1 LTSMTQTLGGLMTD
15 SLSGD
20 SFNTMQSDVSNE
32 ETDAILQEASTV
44 AEQQTDE
51 NFPSIPTT
59 TPTGLPSQTTSN
71 SMNFLE

>member
-1 LTSMTQTLGGLMTD
+1 MTYLGLMVD
-15 SLSGD
+15 SISGD
-20 SFNTMQSDVSNE
+20 SFSNMESNASNE

-51 NFPSIPTT
+51 KFPSIPTT
-59 TPTGLPSQTTSN
+59 TPTGLPSQTTPN